1 MDIDDVY
8 KDLAILNKNYN
19 TLKLKNNIIDNQI
32 KLYDNLL
39 NKMLYEYHKS
49 LTVYNN

>member
-8 KDLAILNKNYN
+8 TDLAILNKDYN

-32 KLYDNLL
+32 KFYNNLL
-39 NKMLYEYHKS
+39 YTMLHAYYKS